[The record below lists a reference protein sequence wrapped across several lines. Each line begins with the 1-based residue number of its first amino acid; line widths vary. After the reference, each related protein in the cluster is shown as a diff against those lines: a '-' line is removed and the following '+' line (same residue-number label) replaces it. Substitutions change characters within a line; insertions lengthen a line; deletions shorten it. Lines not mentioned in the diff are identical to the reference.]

1 MATPTGPLQ
10 DITIID
16 CTMALAGPFGTSLLA
31 DMGANVIK
39 VEPPTGDASRSLAPL
54 PPDYAN
60 PTASEPAGVDF
71 GGYFASI
78 NRNKRSIVLDLKSPQ
93 DRESLLQLCDG
104 ADALVENMRVGV
116 MDRLGVGYEVL
127 AKRKPSLVYGAI
139 RGFGDPRTGASPY
152 ANWPAY
158 DIVAQSM
165 GGLAHITGPEGGAG
179 YPSGASVG
187 DIYPGTLMALGLL
200 AAVHRARASGEG
212 QFFDVGMYDAILSLS
227 ECVVT
232 NYSMAGN
239 ELGPRGAH
247 HPSLMP
253 FGIFPTTDGGIAI
266 AAPGP
271 GHWAALCEAMGRADL
286 VDDERARN
294 VHVRSR
300 NQGFVEAIV
309 SAWTKTLTK
318 QQVMQAI
325 GGKVPCG
332 PVNTAADIFA
342 DPHVAAR
349 SMLTEF
355 EMPGDNPPATIVGS
369 PIKFASTPS
378 GFYRRAPMLNEHSV
392 EIRSEFGLI
401 AGPNAAND
409 AANDA
414 DRSD

>member
-1 MATPTGPLQ
+1 MTKATGPLK

-39 VEPPTGDASRSLAPL
+39 VEPPGGDVSRSLAPL

-60 PTASEPAGVDF
+60 PNSSEPAGVDF

-78 NRNKRSIVLDLKSPQ
+78 NRNKRSIALDLKDPA
-93 DRESLLQLCDG
+93 DRESLLALCDG

-116 MDRLGVGYEVL
+116 MDRLGVGYDVL
-127 AKRKPSLVYGAI
+127 SKRKPSLVYGAI

-165 GGLAHITGPEGGAG
+165 GGLAHITGPQEGTGN
-179 YPSGASVG
+179 PSGASVG

-200 AAVHRARASGEG
+200 AAVHSARATGEG
-212 QFFDVGMYDAILSLS
+212 QFFDVGMYDAVLALS
-227 ECVVT
+227 ETVVT
-232 NYSMAGN
+232 NYSMAGK

-253 FGIFPTTDGGIAI
+253 FGIFPTSDGGISI

-271 GHWAALCEAMGRADL
+271 GHWAALCEAMGRPDL
-286 VDDERARN
+286 IDDERARN

-309 SAWTKTLTK
+309 AGWTKTLTK

-349 SMLTEF
+349 QMLTEF

-369 PIKFASTPS
+369 PIKFTNTPS
-378 GFYRRAPMLNEHSV
+378 GFYRRAPMLNEHAAQ
-392 EIRSEFGLI
+392 IRLEFGL
-401 AGPNAAND
+401 AAAND
-409 AANDA
+409 SEQID
-414 DRSD
+414 

>member
-1 MATPTGPLQ
+1 MTKATGPLK

-39 VEPPTGDASRSLAPL
+39 VEPPGGDVSRSLAPL

-60 PTASEPAGVDF
+60 PNASEPAGVDF

-78 NRNKRSIVLDLKSPQ
+78 NRNKRSITLDLKNPT
-93 DRESLLQLCDG
+93 DRESLLELCDG

-116 MDRLGVGYEVL
+116 MDRLGVGYDVL
-127 AKRKPSLVYGAI
+127 SKRKPSLVYGAI

-165 GGLAHITGPEGGAG
+165 GGLAHITGPQEGTGN
-179 YPSGASVG
+179 PSGASVG

-200 AAVHRARASGEG
+200 AAVHSARATGEG
-212 QFFDVGMYDAILSLS
+212 QFFDVGMYDAVLALS
-227 ECVVT
+227 ETVVT
-232 NYSMAGN
+232 NYSMAGK

-253 FGIFPTTDGGIAI
+253 FGIFPTSDGGISI

-271 GHWAALCEAMGRADL
+271 GHWAALCEAMGRSDL

-294 VHVRSR
+294 VHLRSR
-300 NQGFVEAIV
+300 NQEFVEEIIAG
-309 SAWTKTLTK
+309 WTKTLTK
-318 QQVMQAI
+318 KQIMEAI

-349 SMLTEF
+349 QMLTEF

-369 PIKFASTPS
+369 PIKFTNTPS
-378 GFYRRAPMLNEHSV
+378 GFYRRAPMLNEHGA
-392 EIRSEFGLI
+392 EIRSEFGL
-401 AGPNAAND
+401 AAAND
-409 AANDA
+409 AGRTD
-414 DRSD
+414 